1 MIIFASVFNCCNAV
15 LIEVDEAN
23 VTSERYI
30 FRRGVYL
37 HRLFKVIVDTH

>member
-37 HRLFKVIVDTH
+37 HRFLR